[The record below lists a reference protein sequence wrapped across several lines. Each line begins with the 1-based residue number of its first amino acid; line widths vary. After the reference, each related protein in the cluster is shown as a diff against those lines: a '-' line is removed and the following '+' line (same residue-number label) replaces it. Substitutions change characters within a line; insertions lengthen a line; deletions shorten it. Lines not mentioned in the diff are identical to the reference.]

1 MIDDSQGFP
10 QLDENAV
17 DRLLAEA
24 NADNDGSI
32 SFDELFA
39 VIPGASSESVPTPQT
54 ENDLLRNRIAV
65 LEAEV

>member
-32 SFDELFA
+32 SFVELFA
-39 VIPGASSESVPTPQT
+39 VIQGASSESVPTPQT